1 MKLGVVR
8 GAVVATAKHPD
19 YEGRRVLLV
28 DLVDPAGAPLGNEVV
43 AVDLVQSGPGDL
55 VLVMHEG
62 NSARFLL
69 GDDLGPLLDLIVAV
83 VDHVERDE

>member
-8 GAVVATAKHPD
+8 GPVVSTVKHPD

-28 DLVDPAGAPLGNEVV
+28 ELVDPDGASLGSELI

-55 VLVMHEG
+55 GLVLHEG
-62 NSARFLL
+62 NSTRFLL
-69 GDDLGPLLDLIVAV
+69 GNDTGPLLDLIVAM
-83 VDHVERDE
+83 VDHVERDR